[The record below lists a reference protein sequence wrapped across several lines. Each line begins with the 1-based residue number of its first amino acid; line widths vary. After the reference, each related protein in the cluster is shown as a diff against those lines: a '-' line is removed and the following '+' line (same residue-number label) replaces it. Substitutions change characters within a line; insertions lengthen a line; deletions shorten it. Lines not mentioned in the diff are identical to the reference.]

1 MKTISEEK
9 FETMFTS
16 YQENMVTAKLN
27 IYYNMDNLRMA
38 LRTASGGLSDD
49 SGVAYE
55 GGLLSHINLTIAIA
69 RSIMEGD
76 MFSKLF
82 KNISWESVLKV
93 ICLQHLSKIE
103 MFERS
108 DDYSTKRGYPFKF
121 RDSLVYL
128 KAGERSILNAMNLGV
143 RFTDEEFE
151 AMKILDKEE
160 GKKVSD
166 SSLSMLVKS
175 ANEFAFAYEKER
187 WKASQR

>member
-103 MFERS
+103 MFERT

-121 RDSLVYL
+121 KDTLVYL

>member
-1 MKTISEEK
+1 
-9 FETMFTS
+9 MFTS

-103 MFERS
+103 MFERT

-121 RDSLVYL
+121 KDTLVYL